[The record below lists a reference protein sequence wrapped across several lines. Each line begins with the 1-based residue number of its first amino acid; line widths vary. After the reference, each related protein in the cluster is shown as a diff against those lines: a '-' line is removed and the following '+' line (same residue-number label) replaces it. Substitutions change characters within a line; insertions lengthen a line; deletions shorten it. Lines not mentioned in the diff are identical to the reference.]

1 MKNIDVNELS
11 NIVIGLAIKVHKKLG
26 PGLLENVYK
35 ECLIYEIRKAGYIAE
50 KEKPVPLIYEEIKFE
65 IGYRLDILVEN
76 MLVVETKSVEL
87 VKSVYC
93 AQTLTYLKLGEF
105 KLGLLINFNV
115 KMLKDGITRLIN

>member
-1 MKNIDVNELS
+1 M
-11 NIVIGLAIKVHKKLG
+11 
-26 PGLLENVYK
+26 
-35 ECLIYEIRKAGYIAE
+35 
-50 KEKPVPLIYEEIKFE
+50 PLIYEEIKFE